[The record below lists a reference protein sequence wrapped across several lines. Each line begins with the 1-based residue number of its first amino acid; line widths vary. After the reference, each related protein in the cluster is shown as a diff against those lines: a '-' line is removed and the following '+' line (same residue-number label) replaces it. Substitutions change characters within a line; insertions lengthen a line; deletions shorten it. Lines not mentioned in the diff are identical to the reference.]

1 MITRIFVALMVV
13 GLSTAG
19 LGAQTKVMKG
29 PMKRTSASNGKQMF
43 ESYCAACHGKDAK
56 GTGPAASALKKTP
69 ADLTHISTRNGGTFP
84 DVKVKRYIQGL
95 DEVAAHGSRD
105 MPMWGELFR
114 EMDRQTAEIRVQALN
129 DYLKSL
135 QQK

>member
-1 MITRIFVALMVV
+1 MITRTLVTVVVVALSAS
-13 GLSTAG
+13 GLHG
-19 LGAQTKVMKG
+19 QTKVTKG

-56 GTGPAASALKKTP
+56 GTGPAAAALKKTP

-84 DVKVKRYIQGL
+84 DVKVKRYIEGL
-95 DEVAAHGSRD
+95 DEVPAHGSRD
-105 MPMWGELFR
+105 MPVWGELFR
-114 EMDRQTAEIRVQALN
+114 EMDRSTAAIRVQALN